1 MKINKDFHHQKIN
14 QKMKKMRRSEEIVN
28 LNEIDWQIKEIFSE
42 VALSSLFAEIDEKD
56 AKKI

>member
-1 MKINKDFHHQKIN
+1 
-14 QKMKKMRRSEEIVN
+14 MKKMRRSEEIVN